1 MKSQVEIVNM
11 AQHRDEKR
19 SEAIIRKGQR
29 AWTAIKSTAE
39 EQRFWWLDVGAALRE
54 GKDKAN
60 RKPGQKF
67 SDWVQEEF
75 PGLNQDTAAD
85 AIWFASNSVATTEIT
100 ADLSHPKNI
109 RVWFNEQQATQA
121 LPALLQ
127 EIAPTSTPVLTQRDA
142 ERVAKTIHRAAS
154 GDEGA
159 ETALRHLGALA
170 KKHGMTV
177 EGLTDSA
184 KTGAPDI
191 YFRFAPQLQGSI
203 DQFRQTMAATVTQ
216 MEQQGIS
223 RDAIKHILI
232 NIAHSI

>member
-1 MKSQVEIVNM
+1 MKPQVEIVNM

-19 SEAIIRKGQR
+19 AEAIIRKGQC
-29 AWTAIKSTAE
+29 AWTQIKATAE
-39 EQRFWWLDVGAALRE
+39 EQRTLWLEVGVALMYGRQQNPSNQAF
-54 GKDKAN
+54 G
-60 RKPGQKF
+60 R
-67 SDWVQEEF
+67 WCEERGF
-75 PGLNQDTAAD
+75 DMDAPVRSD
-85 AIWFASNSVATTEIT
+85 AIWWAEAAASYDGPKTLTHPT
-100 ADLSHPKNI
+100 ALRKAH
-109 RVWFNEQQATQA
+109 REQQATQA
-121 LPALLQ
+121 LPVLLQ

-203 DQFRQTMAATVTQ
+203 DQFRLTMEATVTQ
-216 MEQQGIS
+216 MEQQGVS